1 MEKLIYTDRK
11 NKTKAIVCEVVL
23 SLLTAIA
30 LMSVITDLF
39 NIKFNILNL
48 ARGGIA
54 GGFACFV
61 NSIADTLLINDGIV
75 LKQLSGAAEGCE
87 LFIVLST
94 VIITALIYLIFRS
107 GKKGLMFIIPVLA
120 LLLMLITS
128 ARQGA
133 FSLLFLCSMTLISFA
148 YMKSKGSNL
157 VPGIVQIISIAL
169 IMLVAVG
176 FPVISNFFERAD
188 FVSAIKDF
196 TTKNVSNL
204 YYGTAPL
211 GNGELTGDKRNVQDD
226 IALEVTMSN
235 PQATYLRGYVGE
247 SYSSD
252 RWNSLPYATYKESRN
267 LMFWLDNEGFN
278 GLGQLGQA
286 DNLVNE
292 TNTVEIQIE
301 VKDANKKYAYLP
313 YEYSGEN
320 EGLLNWYDSYIT
332 NGNFGRMKS
341 YEFKAYENATGS
353 WTDTAGKL
361 FTSSAEEKISEYLKE
376 ESWFNEFV
384 YENYT
389 YLSSKEISLM
399 QEYIGD
405 RGDQSEGHIE
415 YSTAVK
421 KVRDYL
427 NQNFIY
433 TQDPGLS
440 QEAVMDDFFKSKK
453 GYDTHF
459 ATAAT
464 FMFRYYG
471 IPARYVEGYLVT
483 PEDVKNAGEDGQ
495 MSISQQNVHA
505 WVEIYIDGIGFVPIE
520 VSPEYY
526 DVMPQADLD
535 TGFENSIVRSDF
547 VPENSGGGASTNQ
560 VLQNSTSQD
569 ESNFL
574 QVIKIIILILLA
586 VLLLTIL
593 ALLLRKLIISYK
605 RFTFF
610 KKGEPK
616 KAVAAMFEYMEAHG
630 LSFDDRA
637 VELGNKAAYSRQSI
651 SPEERD
657 FMLFQVKSAKKSARK
672 ERLRWKRLKK
682 K

>member
-1 MEKLIYTDRK
+1 MGKLIYTDRK
-11 NKTKAIVCEVVL
+11 NKARVIVCEVVIA
-23 SLLTAIA
+23 LLTAVA
-30 LMSVITDLF
+30 VMSVITDLF
-39 NIKFNILNL
+39 NIKFNISNI
-48 ARGGIA
+48 ASGEIA

-75 LKQLSGAAEGCE
+75 LKHLSGASENCE
-87 LFIVLST
+87 LFLVLST
-94 VIITALIYLIFRS
+94 VVIAALVYGIIQS
-107 GKKGLMFIIPVLA
+107 GKKWLIFVIPMLA
-120 LLLMLITS
+120 LLPMLCTS
-128 ARQGA
+128 ARQNVFGV
-133 FSLLFLCSMTLISFA
+133 LFLLVMTLVSFA
-148 YMKSKGSNL
+148 YLKSKSSNL
-157 VPGIVQIISIAL
+157 VPGIVQVTAIAL
-169 IMLVAVG
+169 ILLVALG
-176 FPVISNFFERAD
+176 FPVISVFFEKAD
-188 FVSAIKDF
+188 FASAVKGF
-196 TTKNVSNL
+196 TTRNVSNL

-211 GNGELTGDKRNVQDD
+211 GNGELTGDKRNVQND
-226 IALEVTMSN
+226 IALEVSMSN

-247 SYSSD
+247 SYTSD
-252 RWNSLPYATYKESRN
+252 RWSALPYATYKESRN
-267 LMFWLDNEGFN
+267 LMFWLDNEDFN

-286 DNLVNE
+286 DSLVND
-292 TNTVEIQIE
+292 TNTIDIQIE

-320 EGLLNWYDSYIT
+320 ESLLNWYDSYIT

-361 FTSSAEEKISEYLKE
+361 FTSSADEKISEYLKD

-389 YLSSKEISLM
+389 YLSTKEISLM

-405 RGDQSEGHIE
+405 RGDQREGHIE
-415 YSTAVK
+415 YSTAIK

-440 QEAVMDDFFKSKK
+440 QDAVMEDFFKNKK

-526 DVMPQADLD
+526 DVMPQANLD

-560 VLQNSTSQD
+560 VLQNNTSQE
-569 ESNFL
+569 ESSIL
-574 QVIKIIILILLA
+574 QVIKIIVLILLI
-586 VLLLTIL
+586 VLLLAIL
-593 ALLLRKLIISYK
+593 ALLLRKLINSYR
-605 RFTFF
+605 RFNLF

-616 KAVAAMFEYMEAHG
+616 KAVAAMFEYLETHG

-657 FMLFQVKSAKKSARK
+657 FMLFQVKSAKKADRK
-672 ERLRWKRLKK
+672 ERLRWKRLK
-682 K
+682 

>member
-1 MEKLIYTDRK
+1 MGKLIYTDRK
-11 NKTKAIVCEVVL
+11 NKARVIVCEVVL
-23 SLLTAIA
+23 ALLTAVA
-30 LMSVITDLF
+30 VMSVITDLF
-39 NIKFNILNL
+39 NIKFNISNI
-48 ARGGIA
+48 ASGGIA

-75 LKQLSGAAEGCE
+75 LKHLSGASENCE
-87 LFIVLST
+87 LFLVLST
-94 VIITALIYLIFRS
+94 VVIAALVYGIIQS
-107 GKKGLMFIIPVLA
+107 GKKWLIFVIPMLA
-120 LLLMLITS
+120 LLPMLCTS
-128 ARQGA
+128 ARQNVIGV
-133 FSLLFLCSMTLISFA
+133 LFLLVMTLVSFA
-148 YMKSKGSNL
+148 YLKSKSSNL
-157 VPGIVQIISIAL
+157 VPGIVQVTAIAL
-169 IMLVAVG
+169 ILLVALG
-176 FPVISNFFERAD
+176 FPVISVFFEKAD
-188 FVSAIKDF
+188 FASAVKGF
-196 TTKNVSNL
+196 TTRNVSNL

-211 GNGELTGDKRNVQDD
+211 GNGELTGDKRNVQND
-226 IALEVTMSN
+226 IALEVSMSN

-247 SYSSD
+247 SYTSD
-252 RWNSLPYATYKESRN
+252 RWSALPYATYKESRN
-267 LMFWLDNEGFN
+267 LMFWLDNEDFN

-286 DNLVNE
+286 DSLVND
-292 TNTVEIQIE
+292 TNTIDIQIE

-320 EGLLNWYDSYIT
+320 ESLLNWNDSYIT

-361 FTSSAEEKISEYLKE
+361 FTSSADEKISEYLKD

-389 YLSSKEISLM
+389 YLSTKEISLM

-405 RGDQSEGHIE
+405 RGDQREGHIE
-415 YSTAVK
+415 YSTAIK

-440 QEAVMDDFFKSKK
+440 QDAVMEDFFKNKK

-526 DVMPQADLD
+526 DVMPQANLD

-560 VLQNSTSQD
+560 VLQNNTSQE
-569 ESNFL
+569 ESSIL
-574 QVIKIIILILLA
+574 QVIKIIVLILLI
-586 VLLLTIL
+586 VLLLAIL
-593 ALLLRKLIISYK
+593 ALLLRKLINSYR
-605 RFTFF
+605 RFNFF

-616 KAVAAMFEYMEAHG
+616 KAVAAMFEYLETHG

-657 FMLFQVKSAKKSARK
+657 FMLFQVKSAKKADRK
-672 ERLRWKRLKK
+672 ERLRWKRLK
-682 K
+682 

>member
-1 MEKLIYTDRK
+1 MGKLIYTDRK
-11 NKTKAIVCEVVL
+11 NKARVIVCEVVL
-23 SLLTAIA
+23 ALLTAVA
-30 LMSVITDLF
+30 VMSVITDLF
-39 NIKFNILNL
+39 NIKFNISNI
-48 ARGGIA
+48 ASGGIA

-75 LKQLSGAAEGCE
+75 LKQLSGAAAGCE
-87 LFIVLST
+87 LFVVLST
-94 VIITALIYLIFRS
+94 VVIAALIYLIFKS
-107 GKKGLMFIIPVLA
+107 GKKGLIFIIPVLA
-120 LLLMLITS
+120 LLPMLLTS

-133 FSLLFLCSMTLISFA
+133 FSLLFLCLMTLISFS
-148 YMKSKGSNL
+148 YMKTKGSHL
-157 VPGIVQIISIAL
+157 VPGIVQIIAIAL
-169 IMLVAVG
+169 VIFVALG
-176 FPVISNFFERAD
+176 FPVISNFFERTD

-211 GNGELTGDKRNVQDD
+211 GNGELSGDKRNIQDET
-226 IALEVTMSN
+226 ALEVTMSK

-286 DNLVNE
+286 DNLVND
-292 TNTVEIQIE
+292 TDTVDIQIE

-313 YEYSGEN
+313 YEYTGEN

-332 NGNFGRMKS
+332 DGNFGRMKS
-341 YEFKAYENATGS
+341 YDFKAYENATGS

-361 FTSSAEEKISEYLKE
+361 FTFSTNEKISEYLTD

-384 YENYT
+384 YENYA

-399 QEYIGD
+399 QEYVGD

-415 YSTAVK
+415 YSTAIK

-440 QEAVMDDFFKSKK
+440 QVAVMEEFFKSKK

-495 MSISQQNVHA
+495 MSISQQNAHA

-526 DVMPQADLD
+526 DVMPQANLD

-547 VPENSGGGASTNQ
+547 RPENSGGGASTNQ

-569 ESNFL
+569 ESNFM
-574 QVIKIIILILLA
+574 QVIKIIVLILLA
-586 VLLLTIL
+586 ILLMTIL
-593 ALLLRKLIISYK
+593 ALLLIKFINSYK
-605 RFTFF
+605 KFTFF

-616 KAVAAMFEYMEAHG
+616 KAVATMFDYMETKG
-630 LSFDDRA
+630 LSFDER
-637 VELGNKAAYSRQSI
+637 VNELGNKAAYSRQSI
-651 SPEERD
+651 SQEERD
-657 FMLFQVKSAKKSARK
+657 FMLFQVKSAKKAARK
-672 ERLRWKRLKK
+672 ERLK
-682 K
+682 

>member
-1 MEKLIYTDRK
+1 MGKLIYTDRK
-11 NKTKAIVCEVVL
+11 NKARVIVCEVVL
-23 SLLTAIA
+23 ALLTAVA
-30 LMSVITDLF
+30 VMSVITDLF
-39 NIKFNILNL
+39 NIKFNISNI
-48 ARGGIA
+48 ASGEIA

-75 LKQLSGAAEGCE
+75 LKHLSGASENCE
-87 LFIVLST
+87 LFLVLST
-94 VIITALIYLIFRS
+94 VVIAALVYGIIQS
-107 GKKGLMFIIPVLA
+107 GKKWLIFVIPMLA
-120 LLLMLITS
+120 LLPMLCTS
-128 ARQGA
+128 ARQNVFGV
-133 FSLLFLCSMTLISFA
+133 LFLLVMTLVSFA
-148 YMKSKGSNL
+148 YLKSKSSNL
-157 VPGIVQIISIAL
+157 VPGIVQVTAIAL
-169 IMLVAVG
+169 ILLVALG
-176 FPVISNFFERAD
+176 FPVISVFFEKAD
-188 FVSAIKDF
+188 FASAVKGF
-196 TTKNVSNL
+196 TTRNVSNL

-211 GNGELTGDKRNVQDD
+211 GNGELTGDKRNVQND
-226 IALEVTMSN
+226 IALEVSMSN
-235 PQATYLRGYVGE
+235 PKATYLRGYVGE
-247 SYSSD
+247 SYTSD
-252 RWNSLPYATYKESRN
+252 RWSALPYATYKESRN
-267 LMFWLDNEGFN
+267 LMFWLDNEDFN

-286 DNLVNE
+286 DSLVND
-292 TNTVEIQIE
+292 TNTIDIQIE

-320 EGLLNWYDSYIT
+320 ESLLNWYDSYIT

-361 FTSSAEEKISEYLKE
+361 FTSSADEKISEYLKD

-389 YLSSKEISLM
+389 YLSTKEISLM

-405 RGDQSEGHIE
+405 RGDQREGHIE
-415 YSTAVK
+415 YSTAIK

-440 QEAVMDDFFKSKK
+440 QDAVMEDFFKNKK

-526 DVMPQADLD
+526 DVMPQANLD

-547 VPENSGGGASTNQ
+547 RPENSGGGASTNQ

-569 ESNFL
+569 ESNFM
-574 QVIKIIILILLA
+574 QVIKIIVLILLA
-586 VLLLTIL
+586 ILLMTIL
-593 ALLLRKLIISYK
+593 ALLLRKFINSYK
-605 RFTFF
+605 KFTFF

-616 KAVAAMFEYMEAHG
+616 KAVATMFDYMETKG
-630 LSFDDRA
+630 LSFDER
-637 VELGNKAAYSRQSI
+637 VNELGNKAAYSRQSI
-651 SPEERD
+651 SQEERD
-657 FMLFQVKSAKKSARK
+657 FMLFQVKSAKKAARK
-672 ERLRWKRLKK
+672 ERLKWKRLN
-682 K
+682 

>member
-1 MEKLIYTDRK
+1 MGKLIYTDRK
-11 NKTKAIVCEVVL
+11 NKARVIVCEVVL
-23 SLLTAIA
+23 ALLTAVA
-30 LMSVITDLF
+30 VMSVITDLF
-39 NIKFNILNL
+39 NIKFNISNI
-48 ARGGIA
+48 ASGEIA

-75 LKQLSGAAEGCE
+75 LKHLSGASENCE
-87 LFIVLST
+87 LFLVLST
-94 VIITALIYLIFRS
+94 VVIAALVYGIIQS
-107 GKKGLMFIIPVLA
+107 GKKWLIFVIPMLA
-120 LLLMLITS
+120 LLPMLCTS
-128 ARQGA
+128 ARQNVFGV
-133 FSLLFLCSMTLISFA
+133 LFLLVMTLVSFA
-148 YMKSKGSNL
+148 YLKSKSSNL
-157 VPGIVQIISIAL
+157 VPGIVQVTAIAL
-169 IMLVAVG
+169 ILLVALG
-176 FPVISNFFERAD
+176 FPVISVFFEKAD
-188 FVSAIKDF
+188 FASAVKGF
-196 TTKNVSNL
+196 TTRNVSNL

-211 GNGELTGDKRNVQDD
+211 GNGEFTGDKRNVQND
-226 IALEVTMSN
+226 IALEVSMSN

-247 SYSSD
+247 SYTSD
-252 RWNSLPYATYKESRN
+252 RWSALPYATYKESRN
-267 LMFWLDNEGFN
+267 LMFWLDNEDFN

-286 DNLVNE
+286 DSLVND
-292 TNTVEIQIE
+292 TNTIDIQIE

-320 EGLLNWYDSYIT
+320 ESLLNWYDSYIT

-361 FTSSAEEKISEYLKE
+361 FTSSADEKISEYLKD

-389 YLSSKEISLM
+389 YLSTKEISLM

-405 RGDQSEGHIE
+405 RGDQREGHIE
-415 YSTAVK
+415 YSTAIK

-440 QEAVMDDFFKSKK
+440 QDAVMEDFFKNKK

-526 DVMPQADLD
+526 DVMPQANLD

-560 VLQNSTSQD
+560 VLQNNTSQE
-569 ESNFL
+569 ESSIL
-574 QVIKIIILILLA
+574 QVIKIIVLILLI
-586 VLLLTIL
+586 VLLLAIL
-593 ALLLRKLIISYK
+593 ALLLRKLINSYM
-605 RFTFF
+605 RFNFF

-616 KAVAAMFEYMEAHG
+616 KAVAAMFEYMESHG
-630 LSFDDRA
+630 LSLDA
-637 VELGNKAAYSRQSI
+637 TAIEIGNKAAYSRQLI
-651 SPEERD
+651 SQEERE
-657 FMLFQVKSAKKSARK
+657 FMLLQLKFMKKAARK
-672 ERLRWKRLKK
+672 ERLKWKRIR
-682 K
+682 

>member
-1 MEKLIYTDRK
+1 MGKLIYTDRK
-11 NKTKAIVCEVVL
+11 NKARVIVCEVVL
-23 SLLTAIA
+23 ALLTAVA
-30 LMSVITDLF
+30 VMSVITDLF
-39 NIKFNILNL
+39 NIKFNISNI
-48 ARGGIA
+48 ASGEIA

-75 LKQLSGAAEGCE
+75 LKHLSGASENCE
-87 LFIVLST
+87 LFLVLST
-94 VIITALIYLIFRS
+94 VVIAALVYGIIQS
-107 GKKGLMFIIPVLA
+107 GKKWLIFVIPMLA
-120 LLLMLITS
+120 LLPMLCTS
-128 ARQGA
+128 ARQNVFGV
-133 FSLLFLCSMTLISFA
+133 LFLLVMTLVSFA
-148 YMKSKGSNL
+148 YLKSKSSNL
-157 VPGIVQIISIAL
+157 VPGIVQVTAIAL
-169 IMLVAVG
+169 ILLVALG
-176 FPVISNFFERAD
+176 FPVISVFFEKAD
-188 FVSAIKDF
+188 FASAVKGF
-196 TTKNVSNL
+196 TTRNVSNL

-211 GNGELTGDKRNVQDD
+211 GNGELTGDKRNVQND
-226 IALEVTMSN
+226 IALEVSMSN

-247 SYSSD
+247 SYTSD
-252 RWNSLPYATYKESRN
+252 RWSALPYATYKESRN
-267 LMFWLDNEGFN
+267 LMFWLDNEDFN

-286 DNLVNE
+286 DSLVND
-292 TNTVEIQIE
+292 TNTIDIQIE

-320 EGLLNWYDSYIT
+320 ESLLNWYDSYIT

-361 FTSSAEEKISEYLKE
+361 FTSSADEKISEYLKD

-389 YLSSKEISLM
+389 YLSTKEISLM

-405 RGDQSEGHIE
+405 RGDQREGHIE
-415 YSTAVK
+415 YSTAIK

-440 QEAVMDDFFKSKK
+440 QDAVMEDFFKNKK

-526 DVMPQADLD
+526 DVMPQANLD

-560 VLQNSTSQD
+560 VLQNNTSQE
-569 ESNFL
+569 ESSIL
-574 QVIKIIILILLA
+574 QVIKIIVLILLI
-586 VLLLTIL
+586 VLLLAIL
-593 ALLLRKLIISYK
+593 ALLLRKLINSYR
-605 RFTFF
+605 RFNFF

-616 KAVAAMFEYMEAHG
+616 KAVAAMFEYLETHG

-657 FMLFQVKSAKKSARK
+657 FMLFQVKSAKKADRK
-672 ERLRWKRLKK
+672 ERLRWKRLK
-682 K
+682 

>member
-1 MEKLIYTDRK
+1 MGKLIYTDRK
-11 NKTKAIVCEVVL
+11 NKARVIVCEVVL
-23 SLLTAIA
+23 ALLTAVA
-30 LMSVITDLF
+30 VMSVITDLF
-39 NIKFNILNL
+39 NIKFNISNI
-48 ARGGIA
+48 ASGGIA

-75 LKQLSGAAEGCE
+75 LKHLSGASENCE
-87 LFIVLST
+87 LFLVLST
-94 VIITALIYLIFRS
+94 VVIAALVYGIIQS
-107 GKKGLMFIIPVLA
+107 GKKWLIFVIPMLA
-120 LLLMLITS
+120 LLPMLCTS
-128 ARQGA
+128 ARQNVIGV
-133 FSLLFLCSMTLISFA
+133 LFLLVMTLVSFA
-148 YMKSKGSNL
+148 YLKSKSSNL
-157 VPGIVQIISIAL
+157 VPGIVQVTAIAL
-169 IMLVAVG
+169 ILLVALG
-176 FPVISNFFERAD
+176 FPVISVFFEKAD
-188 FVSAIKDF
+188 FASAVKGF
-196 TTKNVSNL
+196 ATRNVSNL

-211 GNGELTGDKRNVQDD
+211 GNGELSGDKRNVQND
-226 IALEVTMSN
+226 IALEVSMSN

-247 SYSSD
+247 SYTSD
-252 RWNSLPYATYKESRN
+252 RWSALPYATYKESRN
-267 LMFWLDNEGFN
+267 LMFWLDNEDFN

-286 DNLVNE
+286 DSLVND
-292 TNTVEIQIE
+292 TNTIDIQIE

-320 EGLLNWYDSYIT
+320 ESLLNWYDSYIT

-361 FTSSAEEKISEYLKE
+361 FTSSADEKISEYLKD

-389 YLSSKEISLM
+389 YLSTKEISLM

-405 RGDQSEGHIE
+405 RGDQREGHIE
-415 YSTAVK
+415 YSTAIK

-440 QEAVMDDFFKSKK
+440 QDAVMEDFFKNKK

-526 DVMPQADLD
+526 DVMPQANLD

-560 VLQNSTSQD
+560 VLQNNTSQE
-569 ESNFL
+569 ESSIL
-574 QVIKIIILILLA
+574 QVIKIIVLILLI
-586 VLLLTIL
+586 VLLLAIL
-593 ALLLRKLIISYK
+593 ALLLRKLINSYR
-605 RFTFF
+605 RFNFF

-616 KAVAAMFEYMEAHG
+616 KAVAAMFEYLETHG

-657 FMLFQVKSAKKSARK
+657 FMLFQVKSAKKADRK
-672 ERLRWKRLKK
+672 ERLRWKRLK
-682 K
+682 

>member
-1 MEKLIYTDRK
+1 MGKLIYTDRK
-11 NKTKAIVCEVVL
+11 NKARVIVCEVVL
-23 SLLTAIA
+23 ALLTAVA
-30 LMSVITDLF
+30 VMSVITDLF
-39 NIKFNILNL
+39 NIKFNISNI
-48 ARGGIA
+48 ASGGIA

-75 LKQLSGAAEGCE
+75 LKQLSGAAAGCE
-87 LFIVLST
+87 LFVVLST
-94 VIITALIYLIFRS
+94 VVIAALIYLIFKS
-107 GKKGLMFIIPVLA
+107 GKKGLIFIIPVLA
-120 LLLMLITS
+120 LLPMLLTS

-133 FSLLFLCSMTLISFA
+133 FSLLFLCLMTLISFS
-148 YMKSKGSNL
+148 YMKTKGSNL
-157 VPGIVQIISIAL
+157 VPGIVQIIAIAL
-169 IMLVAVG
+169 VIFVALG
-176 FPVISNFFERAD
+176 FPVISNFFERTD

-211 GNGELTGDKRNVQDD
+211 GNGELSGDKRNIQDET
-226 IALEVTMSN
+226 ALEVTMSK

-247 SYSSD
+247 SYTSD
-252 RWNSLPYATYKESRN
+252 RWSALPYATYKESRN
-267 LMFWLDNEGFN
+267 LMFWLDNEDFN

-286 DNLVNE
+286 DSLVND
-292 TNTVEIQIE
+292 TNTIDIQIE

-332 NGNFGRMKS
+332 DGNFGRMKS
-341 YEFKAYENATGS
+341 YDFKAYENATGS

-361 FTSSAEEKISEYLKE
+361 FTFSTNEKISEYLTD

-415 YSTAVK
+415 YSTAIK

-440 QEAVMDDFFKSKK
+440 QVAVMEEFFKSKK

-526 DVMPQADLD
+526 DVMPQANLD

-547 VPENSGGGASTNQ
+547 RPENSGGGASTNQ

-569 ESNFL
+569 ESNFM
-574 QVIKIIILILLA
+574 QVIKIIVLILLA
-586 VLLLTIL
+586 ILLMTIL
-593 ALLLRKLIISYK
+593 ALLLRKFINSYK
-605 RFTFF
+605 KFTFF

-616 KAVAAMFEYMEAHG
+616 KAVATMFDYMETKG
-630 LSFDDRA
+630 LSFDER
-637 VELGNKAAYSRQSI
+637 VNELGNKAAYSRQSI
-651 SPEERD
+651 SQEERD
-657 FMLFQVKSAKKSARK
+657 FMLFQVKSAKKAARK
-672 ERLRWKRLKK
+672 ERLKWKRLN
-682 K
+682 

>member
-1 MEKLIYTDRK
+1 M
-11 NKTKAIVCEVVL
+11 
-23 SLLTAIA
+23 
-30 LMSVITDLF
+30 
-39 NIKFNILNL
+39 
-48 ARGGIA
+48 
-54 GGFACFV
+54 
-61 NSIADTLLINDGIV
+61 
-75 LKQLSGAAEGCE
+75 
-87 LFIVLST
+87 
-94 VIITALIYLIFRS
+94 
-107 GKKGLMFIIPVLA
+107 LA
-120 LLLMLITS
+120 LLPMLCTS
-128 ARQGA
+128 ARQNVFGV
-133 FSLLFLCSMTLISFA
+133 LFLLVMTLVSFA
-148 YMKSKGSNL
+148 YLKSKSSNL
-157 VPGIVQIISIAL
+157 VPGIVQVTAIAL
-169 IMLVAVG
+169 ILLVALG
-176 FPVISNFFERAD
+176 FPVISVFFEKAD
-188 FVSAIKDF
+188 FASAVKGF
-196 TTKNVSNL
+196 TTRNVSNL

-211 GNGELTGDKRNVQDD
+211 GNGELTGDKRNVQND
-226 IALEVTMSN
+226 IALEVSMSN

-247 SYSSD
+247 SYTSD
-252 RWNSLPYATYKESRN
+252 RWSALPYATYKESRN
-267 LMFWLDNEGFN
+267 LMFWLDNEDFN

-286 DNLVNE
+286 DSLVND
-292 TNTVEIQIE
+292 TNTIDIQIE

-320 EGLLNWYDSYIT
+320 ESLLNWYDSYIT

-361 FTSSAEEKISEYLKE
+361 FTSSADEKISEYLKD

-389 YLSSKEISLM
+389 YLSTKEISLM

-405 RGDQSEGHIE
+405 RGDQREGHIE
-415 YSTAVK
+415 YSTAIK

-440 QEAVMDDFFKSKK
+440 QDAVMEDFFKNKK

-526 DVMPQADLD
+526 DVMPQANLD

-560 VLQNSTSQD
+560 VLQNNTSQE
-569 ESNFL
+569 ESSIL
-574 QVIKIIILILLA
+574 QVIKIIVLILLI
-586 VLLLTIL
+586 VLLLAIL
-593 ALLLRKLIISYK
+593 ALLLRKLINSYR
-605 RFTFF
+605 RFNFF

-616 KAVAAMFEYMEAHG
+616 KAVAAMFEYLETHG

-657 FMLFQVKSAKKSARK
+657 FMLFQVKSAKKADRK
-672 ERLRWKRLKK
+672 ERLRWKRLK
-682 K
+682 

>member
-1 MEKLIYTDRK
+1 
-11 NKTKAIVCEVVL
+11 
-23 SLLTAIA
+23 
-30 LMSVITDLF
+30 
-39 NIKFNILNL
+39 
-48 ARGGIA
+48 
-54 GGFACFV
+54 
-61 NSIADTLLINDGIV
+61 
-75 LKQLSGAAEGCE
+75 
-87 LFIVLST
+87 
-94 VIITALIYLIFRS
+94 
-107 GKKGLMFIIPVLA
+107 
-120 LLLMLITS
+120 
-128 ARQGA
+128 
-133 FSLLFLCSMTLISFA
+133 
-148 YMKSKGSNL
+148 
-157 VPGIVQIISIAL
+157 
-169 IMLVAVG
+169 
-176 FPVISNFFERAD
+176 
-188 FVSAIKDF
+188 
-196 TTKNVSNL
+196 
-204 YYGTAPL
+204 
-211 GNGELTGDKRNVQDD
+211 
-226 IALEVTMSN
+226 
-235 PQATYLRGYVGE
+235 
-247 SYSSD
+247 
-252 RWNSLPYATYKESRN
+252 
-267 LMFWLDNEGFN
+267 
-278 GLGQLGQA
+278 
-286 DNLVNE
+286 
-292 TNTVEIQIE
+292 
-301 VKDANKKYAYLP
+301 
-313 YEYSGEN
+313 
-320 EGLLNWYDSYIT
+320 
-332 NGNFGRMKS
+332 MKS

-361 FTSSAEEKISEYLKE
+361 FTSSADEKISEYLKD

-389 YLSSKEISLM
+389 YLSTKEISLM

-405 RGDQSEGHIE
+405 RGDQREGHIE
-415 YSTAVK
+415 YSTAIK

-440 QEAVMDDFFKSKK
+440 QDAVMEDFFKNKK

-526 DVMPQADLD
+526 DVMPQANLD

-560 VLQNSTSQD
+560 VLQNNTSQE
-569 ESNFL
+569 ESSIL
-574 QVIKIIILILLA
+574 QVIKIIVLILLI
-586 VLLLTIL
+586 VLLLAIL
-593 ALLLRKLIISYK
+593 ALLLRKLINSYR
-605 RFTFF
+605 RFNFF

-616 KAVAAMFEYMEAHG
+616 KAVAAMFEYLETHG

-657 FMLFQVKSAKKSARK
+657 FMLFQVKSAKKADRK
-672 ERLRWKRLKK
+672 ERLRWKRLK
-682 K
+682 

>member
-1 MEKLIYTDRK
+1 MGKLIYTDRK
-11 NKTKAIVCEVVL
+11 NKARVIVCEVVL
-23 SLLTAIA
+23 ALLTAVA
-30 LMSVITDLF
+30 VMSVITDLF
-39 NIKFNILNL
+39 NIKFNISNI
-48 ARGGIA
+48 ASGEIA

-75 LKQLSGAAEGCE
+75 LKHLSGASENCE
-87 LFIVLST
+87 LFLVLST
-94 VIITALIYLIFRS
+94 VVIAALVYGIIQS
-107 GKKGLMFIIPVLA
+107 GKKWLIFVIPMLA
-120 LLLMLITS
+120 LLPMLCTS
-128 ARQGA
+128 ARQNVFGV
-133 FSLLFLCSMTLISFA
+133 LFLLVMTLVSFA
-148 YMKSKGSNL
+148 YLKSKSSNL
-157 VPGIVQIISIAL
+157 VPGIVQVTAIAL
-169 IMLVAVG
+169 ILLVALG
-176 FPVISNFFERAD
+176 FPVISVFFEKAD
-188 FVSAIKDF
+188 FASAVKGF
-196 TTKNVSNL
+196 TTRNVSNL

-211 GNGELTGDKRNVQDD
+211 GNGEFTGDKRNVQND
-226 IALEVTMSN
+226 IALEVSMSN

-247 SYSSD
+247 SYTSD
-252 RWNSLPYATYKESRN
+252 RWSALPYATYKESRN
-267 LMFWLDNEGFN
+267 LMFWLDNEDFN

-286 DNLVNE
+286 DSLVND
-292 TNTVEIQIE
+292 TNTIDIQIE

-320 EGLLNWYDSYIT
+320 ESLLNWYDSYIT

-361 FTSSAEEKISEYLKE
+361 FTSSADEKISEYLKD

-389 YLSSKEISLM
+389 YLSTKEISLM

-405 RGDQSEGHIE
+405 RGDQREGHIE
-415 YSTAVK
+415 YSTAIK

-440 QEAVMDDFFKSKK
+440 QDAVMEDFFKNKK

-526 DVMPQADLD
+526 DVMPQANLD

-560 VLQNSTSQD
+560 VLQNNTSQE
-569 ESNFL
+569 ESSIL
-574 QVIKIIILILLA
+574 QVIKIIVLILLI
-586 VLLLTIL
+586 VLLLAIL
-593 ALLLRKLIISYK
+593 ALLLRKLINSYM
-605 RFTFF
+605 RFNFF

-616 KAVAAMFEYMEAHG
+616 KAVAAMFEYLETHG

-657 FMLFQVKSAKKSARK
+657 FMLFQVKSAKKADRK
-672 ERLRWKRLKK
+672 ERLRWKRLK
-682 K
+682 

>member
-1 MEKLIYTDRK
+1 MGKLIYTDRK
-11 NKTKAIVCEVVL
+11 NKARVIVCEVVL
-23 SLLTAIA
+23 ALLTAVA
-30 LMSVITDLF
+30 VMSVITDLF
-39 NIKFNILNL
+39 NIKFNISNI
-48 ARGGIA
+48 ASGGIA

-75 LKQLSGAAEGCE
+75 LKHLSGASENCE
-87 LFIVLST
+87 LFLVLST
-94 VIITALIYLIFRS
+94 VVIAALVYGIIQS
-107 GKKGLMFIIPVLA
+107 GKKWLIFVIPMLA
-120 LLLMLITS
+120 LLPMLCTS
-128 ARQGA
+128 ARQNVFGV
-133 FSLLFLCSMTLISFA
+133 LFLLVMTLVSFA
-148 YMKSKGSNL
+148 YLKSKSSNL
-157 VPGIVQIISIAL
+157 VPGIVQVTAIAL
-169 IMLVAVG
+169 ILLVALG
-176 FPVISNFFERAD
+176 FPVISVFFEKAD
-188 FVSAIKDF
+188 FASAVKGF
-196 TTKNVSNL
+196 TTRNVSNL

-211 GNGELTGDKRNVQDD
+211 GNGEFTGDKRNVQND
-226 IALEVTMSN
+226 IALEVSMSN

-247 SYSSD
+247 SYTSD
-252 RWNSLPYATYKESRN
+252 RWSALPYATYKESRN
-267 LMFWLDNEGFN
+267 LMFWLDNEDFN

-286 DNLVNE
+286 DSLVND
-292 TNTVEIQIE
+292 TNTIDIQIE

-320 EGLLNWYDSYIT
+320 ESLLNWYDSYIT

-361 FTSSAEEKISEYLKE
+361 FTSSADEKISEYLKD

-389 YLSSKEISLM
+389 YLSTKEISLM

-405 RGDQSEGHIE
+405 RGDQREGHIE
-415 YSTAVK
+415 YSTAIK

-440 QEAVMDDFFKSKK
+440 QDAVMEDFFKNKK

-526 DVMPQADLD
+526 DVMPQANLD

-560 VLQNSTSQD
+560 VLQNNTSQE
-569 ESNFL
+569 ESSIL
-574 QVIKIIILILLA
+574 QVIKIIVLILLI
-586 VLLLTIL
+586 VLLLAIL
-593 ALLLRKLIISYK
+593 ALLLRKLINSYM
-605 RFTFF
+605 RFNFF

-616 KAVAAMFEYMEAHG
+616 KAVAAMFEYLETHG

-657 FMLFQVKSAKKSARK
+657 FMLFQVKSAKKADRK
-672 ERLRWKRLKK
+672 ERLRWKRLK
-682 K
+682 

>member
-1 MEKLIYTDRK
+1 MGKLIYTDRK
-11 NKTKAIVCEVVL
+11 KKARVIVCEVVL
-23 SLLTAIA
+23 ALLTAVA
-30 LMSVITDLF
+30 VMSVITDLF
-39 NIKFNILNL
+39 NIKFNISNI
-48 ARGGIA
+48 ASGGIA

-75 LKQLSGAAEGCE
+75 LKHLSGASENCE
-87 LFIVLST
+87 LFLVLST
-94 VIITALIYLIFRS
+94 VVIAALVYGIIQS
-107 GKKGLMFIIPVLA
+107 GKKWLIFVIPMLA
-120 LLLMLITS
+120 LLPMLCTS
-128 ARQGA
+128 ARQNVFGV
-133 FSLLFLCSMTLISFA
+133 LFLLVMTLVSFA
-148 YMKSKGSNL
+148 YLKSKSSNL
-157 VPGIVQIISIAL
+157 VPGIVQVTAIAL
-169 IMLVAVG
+169 ILLVALG
-176 FPVISNFFERAD
+176 FPVISVFFEKAD
-188 FVSAIKDF
+188 FASAVKGF
-196 TTKNVSNL
+196 TTRNVSNL

-211 GNGELTGDKRNVQDD
+211 GNGELTGDKRNVQND
-226 IALEVTMSN
+226 IALEVSMSN

-247 SYSSD
+247 SYTSD
-252 RWNSLPYATYKESRN
+252 RWSALPYATYKESRN
-267 LMFWLDNEGFN
+267 LMFWLDNEDFN

-286 DNLVNE
+286 DSLVND
-292 TNTVEIQIE
+292 TNTIDIQIE

-320 EGLLNWYDSYIT
+320 ESLLNWYDSYIT

-361 FTSSAEEKISEYLKE
+361 FTSSADEKISEYLKD

-389 YLSSKEISLM
+389 YLSTKEISLM

-405 RGDQSEGHIE
+405 RGDQREGHIE
-415 YSTAVK
+415 YSTAIK

-440 QEAVMDDFFKSKK
+440 QDAVMEDFFKNKK

-526 DVMPQADLD
+526 DVMPQANLD

-560 VLQNSTSQD
+560 VLQNNTSQE
-569 ESNFL
+569 ESSIL
-574 QVIKIIILILLA
+574 QVIKIIVLILLI
-586 VLLLTIL
+586 VLLLAIL
-593 ALLLRKLIISYK
+593 ALLLRKLINSYM
-605 RFTFF
+605 RFNFF

-616 KAVAAMFEYMEAHG
+616 KAVAAMFEYLETHG

-657 FMLFQVKSAKKSARK
+657 FMLFQVKSAKKADRK
-672 ERLRWKRLKK
+672 ERLRWKRLK
-682 K
+682 

>member
-1 MEKLIYTDRK
+1 MGKLIYTDRK
-11 NKTKAIVCEVVL
+11 NRARVIVCEVVL
-23 SLLTAIA
+23 ALLTAVA
-30 LMSVITDLF
+30 VMSVITDLF
-39 NIKFNILNL
+39 NIKFNISNI
-48 ARGGIA
+48 ASGGIA

-75 LKQLSGAAEGCE
+75 LKHLSGASENCE
-87 LFIVLST
+87 LFLVLST
-94 VIITALIYLIFRS
+94 VVIAALVYGIIQS
-107 GKKGLMFIIPVLA
+107 GKKWLIFVIPMLA
-120 LLLMLITS
+120 LPPMLCTS
-128 ARQGA
+128 ARQNVFGV
-133 FSLLFLCSMTLISFA
+133 LFLLVMTLVSFA
-148 YMKSKGSNL
+148 YLKSKSSNL
-157 VPGIVQIISIAL
+157 VPGIVQVTAIAL
-169 IMLVAVG
+169 ILLVALG
-176 FPVISNFFERAD
+176 FPVISVFFEKAD
-188 FVSAIKDF
+188 FASAVKGF
-196 TTKNVSNL
+196 ATRNVSNL

-211 GNGELTGDKRNVQDD
+211 GNGELSGDKRNVQND
-226 IALEVTMSN
+226 IALEVSMSN

-247 SYSSD
+247 SYTSD
-252 RWNSLPYATYKESRN
+252 RWSALPYATYKESRN
-267 LMFWLDNEGFN
+267 LMFWLDNEDFN

-286 DNLVNE
+286 DSLVND
-292 TNTVEIQIE
+292 TNTIDIQIE

-320 EGLLNWYDSYIT
+320 ESLLNWYDSYIT

-341 YEFKAYENATGS
+341 YEFKAYENATGR

-361 FTSSAEEKISEYLKE
+361 FTSSADEKISEYLKD

-389 YLSSKEISLM
+389 YLSTKEISLM

-405 RGDQSEGHIE
+405 RGDQREGHIE
-415 YSTAVK
+415 YSTAIK

-440 QEAVMDDFFKSKK
+440 QDAVMEDFFKNKK

-526 DVMPQADLD
+526 DVMPQANLD

-560 VLQNSTSQD
+560 VLQNNTSQE
-569 ESNFL
+569 ESSIL
-574 QVIKIIILILLA
+574 QVIKIIVLILLI
-586 VLLLTIL
+586 VLLLAIL
-593 ALLLRKLIISYK
+593 ALLLRKLINSYR
-605 RFTFF
+605 RFNFF

-616 KAVAAMFEYMEAHG
+616 KAVAAMFEYLETHG

-657 FMLFQVKSAKKSARK
+657 FMLFQVKSAKKADRK
-672 ERLRWKRLKK
+672 ERLRWKRLK
-682 K
+682 

>member
-1 MEKLIYTDRK
+1 MGKLIYTDRK
-11 NKTKAIVCEVVL
+11 NKARVIVCEVVL
-23 SLLTAIA
+23 ALLTAVAVI
-30 LMSVITDLF
+30 SVITDLF
-39 NIKFNILNL
+39 NIKFNISNI
-48 ARGGIA
+48 ASGEIA

-75 LKQLSGAAEGCE
+75 LKHLSGASENCE
-87 LFIVLST
+87 LFLVLST
-94 VIITALIYLIFRS
+94 VVIAALVYGIIQS
-107 GKKGLMFIIPVLA
+107 GKKWLIFVIPMLA
-120 LLLMLITS
+120 LLPMLCTS
-128 ARQGA
+128 ARQNVFGV
-133 FSLLFLCSMTLISFA
+133 LFLLVMTLVSFA
-148 YMKSKGSNL
+148 YLKSKSSNL
-157 VPGIVQIISIAL
+157 VPGIVQVTAIAL
-169 IMLVAVG
+169 ILLVALG
-176 FPVISNFFERAD
+176 FPVISVFFEKAD
-188 FVSAIKDF
+188 FASAVKGF
-196 TTKNVSNL
+196 TTRNVSNL

-211 GNGELTGDKRNVQDD
+211 GNGELTGDKRNVQND
-226 IALEVTMSN
+226 IALEVSMSN

-247 SYSSD
+247 SYTSD
-252 RWNSLPYATYKESRN
+252 RWSALPYATYKESRN
-267 LMFWLDNEGFN
+267 LMFWLDNEDFN

-286 DNLVNE
+286 DSLVND
-292 TNTVEIQIE
+292 TNTIDIQIE

-320 EGLLNWYDSYIT
+320 ESLLNWYDSYIT

-361 FTSSAEEKISEYLKE
+361 FTSSADEKISEYLKD

-389 YLSSKEISLM
+389 YLSTKEISLM

-405 RGDQSEGHIE
+405 RGDQREGHIE
-415 YSTAVK
+415 YSTAIK

-440 QEAVMDDFFKSKK
+440 QDAVMEDFFKNKK

-526 DVMPQADLD
+526 DVMPQANLD

-560 VLQNSTSQD
+560 VLQNNTSQE
-569 ESNFL
+569 ESSIL
-574 QVIKIIILILLA
+574 QVIKIIVLILLI
-586 VLLLTIL
+586 VLLLAIL
-593 ALLLRKLIISYK
+593 ALLLRKLINSYR
-605 RFTFF
+605 RFNFF

-616 KAVAAMFEYMEAHG
+616 KAVAAMFEYLETHG

-657 FMLFQVKSAKKSARK
+657 FMLFQVKSAKKADRK
-672 ERLRWKRLKK
+672 ERLRWKRLK
-682 K
+682 

>member
-1 MEKLIYTDRK
+1 MGKLIYTDRK
-11 NKTKAIVCEVVL
+11 NKARVIVCEVVL
-23 SLLTAIA
+23 ALLTAVA
-30 LMSVITDLF
+30 VMTVITDLF
-39 NIKFNILNL
+39 NIKFNISNI
-48 ARGGIA
+48 ASGGIA

-75 LKQLSGAAEGCE
+75 LKHLSGASENCE
-87 LFIVLST
+87 LFLVLST
-94 VIITALIYLIFRS
+94 VVIAALVYGIIQS
-107 GKKGLMFIIPVLA
+107 GKKWLIFVIPMLA
-120 LLLMLITS
+120 LLPMLCTS
-128 ARQGA
+128 ARQNVFGV
-133 FSLLFLCSMTLISFA
+133 LFLLVMTLVSFA
-148 YMKSKGSNL
+148 YLKSKSSNL
-157 VPGIVQIISIAL
+157 VPGIVQVTAIAL
-169 IMLVAVG
+169 ILLVALG
-176 FPVISNFFERAD
+176 FPVISVFFEKAD
-188 FVSAIKDF
+188 FASAVKGF
-196 TTKNVSNL
+196 TTRNVSNL

-211 GNGELTGDKRNVQDD
+211 GNGELTGDKRNVQND
-226 IALEVTMSN
+226 IALEVSMSN

-247 SYSSD
+247 SYTSD
-252 RWNSLPYATYKESRN
+252 RWSALPYATYKESRN
-267 LMFWLDNEGFN
+267 LMFWLDNEDFN

-286 DNLVNE
+286 DSLVND
-292 TNTVEIQIE
+292 TNTIDIQIE

-320 EGLLNWYDSYIT
+320 ESLLNWYDSYIT

-361 FTSSAEEKISEYLKE
+361 FTSSADEKISEYLKD

-389 YLSSKEISLM
+389 YLSTKEISLM

-405 RGDQSEGHIE
+405 RGDQREGHIE
-415 YSTAVK
+415 YSTAIK

-440 QEAVMDDFFKSKK
+440 QDAVMEDFFKNKK

-526 DVMPQADLD
+526 DVMPQANLD

-560 VLQNSTSQD
+560 VLQNNTSQE
-569 ESNFL
+569 ESSIL
-574 QVIKIIILILLA
+574 QVIKIIVLILLI
-586 VLLLTIL
+586 VLLLAIL
-593 ALLLRKLIISYK
+593 ALLLRKLINSYR
-605 RFTFF
+605 RFNFF

-616 KAVAAMFEYMEAHG
+616 KAVAAMFEYLETHG

-657 FMLFQVKSAKKSARK
+657 FMLFQVKSAKKADRK
-672 ERLRWKRLKK
+672 ERLRWKRLK
-682 K
+682 

>member
-1 MEKLIYTDRK
+1 MGKLIYTDRK
-11 NKTKAIVCEVVL
+11 NKARVIVCEVVL
-23 SLLTAIA
+23 ALLTAVA
-30 LMSVITDLF
+30 VMSVITDLF
-39 NIKFNILNL
+39 NIKFNISNI
-48 ARGGIA
+48 ASGGIA

-75 LKQLSGAAEGCE
+75 LKHLSGASENCE
-87 LFIVLST
+87 LFLVLST
-94 VIITALIYLIFRS
+94 VVIAALVYGIIQS
-107 GKKGLMFIIPVLA
+107 GKKWLIFVIPMLA
-120 LLLMLITS
+120 LPPMLCTS
-128 ARQGA
+128 ARQNVFGV
-133 FSLLFLCSMTLISFA
+133 LFLLVMTLVSFA
-148 YMKSKGSNL
+148 YLKSKSSNL
-157 VPGIVQIISIAL
+157 VPGIVQVTAIAL
-169 IMLVAVG
+169 ILLVALG
-176 FPVISNFFERAD
+176 FPVISVFFEKAD
-188 FVSAIKDF
+188 FASAVKGF
-196 TTKNVSNL
+196 ATRNVSNL

-211 GNGELTGDKRNVQDD
+211 GNGELTGDKRNVQND
-226 IALEVTMSN
+226 IALEVSMSN

-247 SYSSD
+247 SYTSD
-252 RWNSLPYATYKESRN
+252 RWSALPYATYKESRN
-267 LMFWLDNEGFN
+267 LMFWLDNEDFN

-286 DNLVNE
+286 DSLVND
-292 TNTVEIQIE
+292 TNTIDIQIE

-320 EGLLNWYDSYIT
+320 ESLLNWYDSYIT

-361 FTSSAEEKISEYLKE
+361 FTSSADEKISEYLKD

-389 YLSSKEISLM
+389 YLSTKEISLM

-405 RGDQSEGHIE
+405 RGDQREGHIE
-415 YSTAVK
+415 YSTAIK

-440 QEAVMDDFFKSKK
+440 HDAVMEDFFKNKK

-526 DVMPQADLD
+526 DVMPQANLD

-560 VLQNSTSQD
+560 VLQNNTSQE
-569 ESNFL
+569 ESSIL
-574 QVIKIIILILLA
+574 QVIKIIVLILLI
-586 VLLLTIL
+586 VLLLAIL
-593 ALLLRKLIISYK
+593 ALLLRKLINSYR
-605 RFTFF
+605 RFNFF

-616 KAVAAMFEYMEAHG
+616 KAVAAMFEYLETHG

-657 FMLFQVKSAKKSARK
+657 FMLFQVKSAKKADRK
-672 ERLRWKRLKK
+672 ERLRWKRLK
-682 K
+682 

>member
-1 MEKLIYTDRK
+1 MGKLIYTDRK
-11 NKTKAIVCEVVL
+11 KKARVIVCEVVL
-23 SLLTAIA
+23 ALLTAVA
-30 LMSVITDLF
+30 VMSVITDLF
-39 NIKFNILNL
+39 NIKFNISNI
-48 ARGGIA
+48 ASGGIA

-75 LKQLSGAAEGCE
+75 LKHLSGASENCE
-87 LFIVLST
+87 LFLVLST
-94 VIITALIYLIFRS
+94 VVIAALVYGIIQS
-107 GKKGLMFIIPVLA
+107 GKKWLIFVIPMLA
-120 LLLMLITS
+120 LLPMLCTS
-128 ARQGA
+128 ARQNVFGV
-133 FSLLFLCSMTLISFA
+133 LFLLVMTLVSFA
-148 YMKSKGSNL
+148 YLKSKSSNL
-157 VPGIVQIISIAL
+157 VPGIVQVTAIAL
-169 IMLVAVG
+169 ILLVALG
-176 FPVISNFFERAD
+176 FPVISVFFEKAD
-188 FVSAIKDF
+188 FASAVKGF
-196 TTKNVSNL
+196 TTRNVSNL

-211 GNGELTGDKRNVQDD
+211 GNGELTGDKRNVQND
-226 IALEVTMSN
+226 IALEVSMSN

-247 SYSSD
+247 SYTSD
-252 RWNSLPYATYKESRN
+252 RWSALPYATYKESRN
-267 LMFWLDNEGFN
+267 LMFWLDNEDFN

-286 DNLVNE
+286 DSLVND
-292 TNTVEIQIE
+292 TNTIDIQIE
-301 VKDANKKYAYLP
+301 VKDANKKNAYLP

-320 EGLLNWYDSYIT
+320 ESLLNWYDSYIT

-361 FTSSAEEKISEYLKE
+361 FTSSADEKISEYLKD

-389 YLSSKEISLM
+389 YLSTKEISLM

-405 RGDQSEGHIE
+405 RGDQREGHIE
-415 YSTAVK
+415 YSTAIK

-440 QEAVMDDFFKSKK
+440 QDAVMEDFFKNKK

-526 DVMPQADLD
+526 DVMPQANLD
-535 TGFENSIVRSDF
+535 NGFENSIVRSDF

-560 VLQNSTSQD
+560 VLQNNTSQE
-569 ESNFL
+569 ESSIL
-574 QVIKIIILILLA
+574 QVIKIIVLILLI
-586 VLLLTIL
+586 VLLLAIL
-593 ALLLRKLIISYK
+593 ALLLRKLINSYR
-605 RFTFF
+605 RFNFF

-616 KAVAAMFEYMEAHG
+616 KAVAAMFEYLETHG

-657 FMLFQVKSAKKSARK
+657 FMLFQVKSAKKADRK
-672 ERLRWKRLKK
+672 ERLRWKRLK
-682 K
+682 

>member
-1 MEKLIYTDRK
+1 MGKLIYTDRK
-11 NKTKAIVCEVVL
+11 NKARVIVCEVVL
-23 SLLTAIA
+23 ALLTAVA
-30 LMSVITDLF
+30 VMSVITDLF
-39 NIKFNILNL
+39 NIKFNISNI
-48 ARGGIA
+48 ASGEIA

-75 LKQLSGAAEGCE
+75 LKHLSGASENCE
-87 LFIVLST
+87 LFLVLST
-94 VIITALIYLIFRS
+94 VVIAALVYGIIQS
-107 GKKGLMFIIPVLA
+107 GKKWLIFVIPMLA
-120 LLLMLITS
+120 LLPMLCTS
-128 ARQGA
+128 ARQNVFGV
-133 FSLLFLCSMTLISFA
+133 LFLLVMTLVSFA
-148 YMKSKGSNL
+148 YLKSKSSNL
-157 VPGIVQIISIAL
+157 VPGIVQVTAIAL
-169 IMLVAVG
+169 ILLVALG
-176 FPVISNFFERAD
+176 FPVISVFFEKAD
-188 FVSAIKDF
+188 FASAVKGF
-196 TTKNVSNL
+196 TTRNVSNL

-211 GNGELTGDKRNVQDD
+211 GNGELTGDKRNVQND
-226 IALEVTMSN
+226 IALEVSMSN

-247 SYSSD
+247 SYTSD
-252 RWNSLPYATYKESRN
+252 RWSALPYATYKESRN
-267 LMFWLDNEGFN
+267 LMFWLDNEDFN

-286 DNLVNE
+286 DSLVND
-292 TNTVEIQIE
+292 TNTIDIQIE

-320 EGLLNWYDSYIT
+320 ESLLNWYDSYIT

-361 FTSSAEEKISEYLKE
+361 FTSSADEKISEYLKD

-389 YLSSKEISLM
+389 YLSTKEISLM

-405 RGDQSEGHIE
+405 RGDQREGHIE
-415 YSTAVK
+415 YSTAIK

-440 QEAVMDDFFKSKK
+440 QDAVMEDFFKNKK

-526 DVMPQADLD
+526 DVMPQANLD

-560 VLQNSTSQD
+560 VLQNNTSQE
-569 ESNFL
+569 ESSIL
-574 QVIKIIILILLA
+574 QVIKIIVLILLI
-586 VLLLTIL
+586 VLLLAIL
-593 ALLLRKLIISYK
+593 ALLLRKLINSYR
-605 RFTFF
+605 RFNFF

-616 KAVAAMFEYMEAHG
+616 KAVAAMFEYLETHG
-630 LSFDDRA
+630 LSLDA
-637 VELGNKAAYSRQSI
+637 TAIEIGNKAAYSRQLI
-651 SPEERD
+651 SQEERE
-657 FMLFQVKSAKKSARK
+657 FMLLQLKFMKKAARK
-672 ERLRWKRLKK
+672 ERLKWKRIR
-682 K
+682 

>member
-1 MEKLIYTDRK
+1 MGKLIYTDRK
-11 NKTKAIVCEVVL
+11 NKARVIVCEVVL
-23 SLLTAIA
+23 ALLTAVA
-30 LMSVITDLF
+30 VMSVITDLF
-39 NIKFNILNL
+39 NIKFNISNI
-48 ARGGIA
+48 ASGEIA

-75 LKQLSGAAEGCE
+75 LKHLSGASENCE
-87 LFIVLST
+87 LFLVLST
-94 VIITALIYLIFRS
+94 VVIAALVYGIIQS
-107 GKKGLMFIIPVLA
+107 GKKWLIFVIPMLA
-120 LLLMLITS
+120 LLPMLCTS
-128 ARQGA
+128 ARQNVFGV
-133 FSLLFLCSMTLISFA
+133 LFLLVMTLVSFA
-148 YMKSKGSNL
+148 YLKSKSSNL
-157 VPGIVQIISIAL
+157 VPGIVQVTAIAL
-169 IMLVAVG
+169 ILLVALG
-176 FPVISNFFERAD
+176 FPVISVFFEKAD
-188 FVSAIKDF
+188 FASAVKGF
-196 TTKNVSNL
+196 TTRNVSNL

-211 GNGELTGDKRNVQDD
+211 GNGELTGDKRNVQND
-226 IALEVTMSN
+226 IALEVSMSN

-247 SYSSD
+247 SYTSD
-252 RWNSLPYATYKESRN
+252 RWSALPYATYKESRN
-267 LMFWLDNEGFN
+267 LMFWLDNEDFN

-286 DNLVNE
+286 DSLVND
-292 TNTVEIQIE
+292 TNTIDIQIE

-320 EGLLNWYDSYIT
+320 ESLLNWYDSYIT

-361 FTSSAEEKISEYLKE
+361 FTSSADEKISEYLKD

-389 YLSSKEISLM
+389 YLSTKEISLM

-405 RGDQSEGHIE
+405 RGDQREGHIE
-415 YSTAVK
+415 YSTAIK

-440 QEAVMDDFFKSKK
+440 QDAVMEDFFKNKK

-526 DVMPQADLD
+526 DVMPQANLD
-535 TGFENSIVRSDF
+535 TGFENSIVKSDF

-560 VLQNSTSQD
+560 VLQNNTSQE
-569 ESNFL
+569 ESSIL
-574 QVIKIIILILLA
+574 QVIKIIVLILLI
-586 VLLLTIL
+586 VLLLAIL
-593 ALLLRKLIISYK
+593 ALLLRKLINSYR
-605 RFTFF
+605 RFNFF

-616 KAVAAMFEYMEAHG
+616 KAVAAMFEYLETHG

-657 FMLFQVKSAKKSARK
+657 FMLFQVKSAKKADRK
-672 ERLRWKRLKK
+672 ERLRWKRLK
-682 K
+682 

>member
-1 MEKLIYTDRK
+1 MGKLIYTDRK
-11 NKTKAIVCEVVL
+11 NKARVIVCEVVL
-23 SLLTAIA
+23 ALLTAVA
-30 LMSVITDLF
+30 VMSVITDLF
-39 NIKFNILNL
+39 NIKFNISNI
-48 ARGGIA
+48 ASGEIA

-75 LKQLSGAAEGCE
+75 LKYLSGASENCE
-87 LFIVLST
+87 LFLVLST
-94 VIITALIYLIFRS
+94 VVIAALVYGIIQS
-107 GKKGLMFIIPVLA
+107 GKKWLIFVIPMLA
-120 LLLMLITS
+120 LLPMLCTS
-128 ARQGA
+128 ARQNVFGV
-133 FSLLFLCSMTLISFA
+133 LFLLVMTLVSFA
-148 YMKSKGSNL
+148 YLKSKSSNL
-157 VPGIVQIISIAL
+157 VPGIVQVTAIAL
-169 IMLVAVG
+169 ILLVALG
-176 FPVISNFFERAD
+176 FPVISVFFEKAD
-188 FVSAIKDF
+188 FASAVKGF
-196 TTKNVSNL
+196 TTRNVSNL

-211 GNGELTGDKRNVQDD
+211 GNGEFTGDKRNVQND
-226 IALEVTMSN
+226 IALEVSMSN

-247 SYSSD
+247 SYTSD
-252 RWNSLPYATYKESRN
+252 RWSALPYATYKESRN
-267 LMFWLDNEGFN
+267 LMFWLDNEDFN

-286 DNLVNE
+286 DSLVND
-292 TNTVEIQIE
+292 TNTIDIQIE

-320 EGLLNWYDSYIT
+320 ESLLNWYDSYIT

-361 FTSSAEEKISEYLKE
+361 FTSSADEKISEYLKD

-389 YLSSKEISLM
+389 YLSTKEISLM

-405 RGDQSEGHIE
+405 RGDQREGHIE
-415 YSTAVK
+415 YSTAIK

-440 QEAVMDDFFKSKK
+440 QDAVMEDFFKNKK

-526 DVMPQADLD
+526 DVMPQANLD

-560 VLQNSTSQD
+560 VLQNNTSQE
-569 ESNFL
+569 ESSIL
-574 QVIKIIILILLA
+574 QVIKIIVLILLI
-586 VLLLTIL
+586 VLLLAIL
-593 ALLLRKLIISYK
+593 ALLLRKLINSYM
-605 RFTFF
+605 RFNFF

-616 KAVAAMFEYMEAHG
+616 KAVAAMFEYLETHG

-657 FMLFQVKSAKKSARK
+657 FMLFQVKSAKKADRK
-672 ERLRWKRLKK
+672 ERLRWKRLK
-682 K
+682 

>member
-1 MEKLIYTDRK
+1 MGKLIYTDRK
-11 NKTKAIVCEVVL
+11 NKARVIVCEVVL
-23 SLLTAIA
+23 ALLTAVA
-30 LMSVITDLF
+30 VMSVITDLF
-39 NIKFNILNL
+39 NIKFNISNI
-48 ARGGIA
+48 ASGEIA

-75 LKQLSGAAEGCE
+75 LKHLSGVSENCE
-87 LFIVLST
+87 LFLVLST
-94 VIITALIYLIFRS
+94 VVIAALVYGIIQS
-107 GKKGLMFIIPVLA
+107 GKKWLIFVIPMLA
-120 LLLMLITS
+120 LLPMLCTS
-128 ARQGA
+128 ARQNVFGV
-133 FSLLFLCSMTLISFA
+133 LFLLVMTLVSFA
-148 YMKSKGSNL
+148 YLKSKSSNL
-157 VPGIVQIISIAL
+157 VPGIVQVTAIAL
-169 IMLVAVG
+169 ILLVALG
-176 FPVISNFFERAD
+176 FPVISVFFEKAD
-188 FVSAIKDF
+188 FASAVKGF
-196 TTKNVSNL
+196 TTRNVSNL

-211 GNGELTGDKRNVQDD
+211 GNGELTGDKRNVQND
-226 IALEVTMSN
+226 IALEVSMSN

-247 SYSSD
+247 SYTSD
-252 RWNSLPYATYKESRN
+252 RWSALPYATYKESRN
-267 LMFWLDNEGFN
+267 LMFWLDNEDFN

-286 DNLVNE
+286 DSLVND
-292 TNTVEIQIE
+292 TNTIDIQIE

-320 EGLLNWYDSYIT
+320 ESLLNWYDSYIT

-361 FTSSAEEKISEYLKE
+361 FTSSADEKISEYLKD

-389 YLSSKEISLM
+389 YLSTKEISLM

-405 RGDQSEGHIE
+405 RGDQREGHIE
-415 YSTAVK
+415 YSTAIK

-440 QEAVMDDFFKSKK
+440 QDAVMEDFFKNKK

-526 DVMPQADLD
+526 DVMPQANLD

-560 VLQNSTSQD
+560 VLQNNTSQE
-569 ESNFL
+569 ESSIL
-574 QVIKIIILILLA
+574 QVIKIIVLILLI
-586 VLLLTIL
+586 VLLLAIL
-593 ALLLRKLIISYK
+593 ALLLRKLINSYR
-605 RFTFF
+605 RFNFF

-616 KAVAAMFEYMEAHG
+616 KAVAAMFEYLETHG

-657 FMLFQVKSAKKSARK
+657 FMLFQVKSAKKADRK
-672 ERLRWKRLKK
+672 ERLRWKRLK
-682 K
+682 

>member
-1 MEKLIYTDRK
+1 MGKLIYTDRK
-11 NKTKAIVCEVVL
+11 NKARVIVCEVVL
-23 SLLTAIA
+23 ALLTAVA
-30 LMSVITDLF
+30 VMSVITDLF
-39 NIKFNILNL
+39 NIKFNISNI
-48 ARGGIA
+48 ASGGIA

-75 LKQLSGAAEGCE
+75 LKHLSGASENCE
-87 LFIVLST
+87 LFLVLST
-94 VIITALIYLIFRS
+94 VVIAALVYGIIQS
-107 GKKGLMFIIPVLA
+107 GKKWLIFVIPMLA
-120 LLLMLITS
+120 LLPMLCTS
-128 ARQGA
+128 ARQNVFGV
-133 FSLLFLCSMTLISFA
+133 LFLLVMTLVSFA
-148 YMKSKGSNL
+148 YLKSKSSNL
-157 VPGIVQIISIAL
+157 VPGIVQVTAIAL
-169 IMLVAVG
+169 ILLVALG
-176 FPVISNFFERAD
+176 FPVISVFFEKAD
-188 FVSAIKDF
+188 FASAVKGF
-196 TTKNVSNL
+196 TTRNVSNL

-211 GNGELTGDKRNVQDD
+211 GNGELTGDKRNVQND
-226 IALEVTMSN
+226 IALEVSMSN

-247 SYSSD
+247 SYTSD
-252 RWNSLPYATYKESRN
+252 RWSALPYATYKESRN
-267 LMFWLDNEGFN
+267 LMFWLDNEDFN

-286 DNLVNE
+286 DSLVND
-292 TNTVEIQIE
+292 TNTIDIQIE

-320 EGLLNWYDSYIT
+320 ESLLNWYDSYIT

-361 FTSSAEEKISEYLKE
+361 FTSSADEKISEYLKD

-389 YLSSKEISLM
+389 YLSTKEISLM

-405 RGDQSEGHIE
+405 RGDQREGHIE
-415 YSTAVK
+415 CSTAIK

-440 QEAVMDDFFKSKK
+440 QDAVMEDFFKNKK

-526 DVMPQADLD
+526 DVMPQANLD

-560 VLQNSTSQD
+560 VLQNNTSQE
-569 ESNFL
+569 ESSIL
-574 QVIKIIILILLA
+574 QVIKIIVLILLI
-586 VLLLTIL
+586 VLLLAIL
-593 ALLLRKLIISYK
+593 ALLLRKLINSYR
-605 RFTFF
+605 RFNFF

-616 KAVAAMFEYMEAHG
+616 KAVAAMFEYLETHG

-657 FMLFQVKSAKKSARK
+657 FMLFQVKSAKKADRK
-672 ERLRWKRLKK
+672 ERLRWKRLK
-682 K
+682 

>member
-1 MEKLIYTDRK
+1 MGKLIYTDRK
-11 NKTKAIVCEVVL
+11 NKARVIVCEVVL
-23 SLLTAIA
+23 ALLTAVA
-30 LMSVITDLF
+30 VMSVITDLF
-39 NIKFNILNL
+39 NIKFNISNI
-48 ARGGIA
+48 ASGEIA

-75 LKQLSGAAEGCE
+75 LKHLSGASENCE
-87 LFIVLST
+87 LFLVLST
-94 VIITALIYLIFRS
+94 VVIAALVYGIIQS
-107 GKKGLMFIIPVLA
+107 GKKWLIFVIPMLA
-120 LLLMLITS
+120 LLPMLCTS
-128 ARQGA
+128 ARQNVFGV
-133 FSLLFLCSMTLISFA
+133 LFLLVMTLVSFA
-148 YMKSKGSNL
+148 YLKSKSSNL
-157 VPGIVQIISIAL
+157 VPAIVQVTAIAL
-169 IMLVAVG
+169 ILLVALG
-176 FPVISNFFERAD
+176 FPVISVFFEKAD
-188 FVSAIKDF
+188 FASAVKGF
-196 TTKNVSNL
+196 TTRNVSNL

-211 GNGELTGDKRNVQDD
+211 GNGELTGDKRNVQND
-226 IALEVTMSN
+226 IALEVSMSN

-247 SYSSD
+247 SYTSD
-252 RWNSLPYATYKESRN
+252 RWSALPYATYKESRN
-267 LMFWLDNEGFN
+267 LMFWLDNEDFN

-286 DNLVNE
+286 DSLVND
-292 TNTVEIQIE
+292 TNTIDIQIE

-320 EGLLNWYDSYIT
+320 ESLLNWYDSYIT

-361 FTSSAEEKISEYLKE
+361 FTSSADEKISEYLKD

-389 YLSSKEISLM
+389 YLSTKEISLM

-405 RGDQSEGHIE
+405 RGDQREGHIE
-415 YSTAVK
+415 YSTAIK

-440 QEAVMDDFFKSKK
+440 QDAVMEDFFKNKK

-526 DVMPQADLD
+526 DVMPQANLD

-560 VLQNSTSQD
+560 VLQNNTSQE
-569 ESNFL
+569 ESSIL
-574 QVIKIIILILLA
+574 QVIKIIVLILLI
-586 VLLLTIL
+586 VLLLAIL
-593 ALLLRKLIISYK
+593 ALLLRKLINSYR
-605 RFTFF
+605 RFNFF

-616 KAVAAMFEYMEAHG
+616 KAVAAMFEYLETHG

-657 FMLFQVKSAKKSARK
+657 FMLFQVKSAKKADRK
-672 ERLRWKRLKK
+672 ERLRWKRLK
-682 K
+682 